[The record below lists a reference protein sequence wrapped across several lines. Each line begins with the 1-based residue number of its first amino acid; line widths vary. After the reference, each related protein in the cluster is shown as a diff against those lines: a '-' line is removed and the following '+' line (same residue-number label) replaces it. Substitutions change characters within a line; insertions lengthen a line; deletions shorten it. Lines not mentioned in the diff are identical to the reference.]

1 MNERV
6 LEYKTSINKPLD
18 EVFAFFSK
26 AENLNKL
33 TPSELQFEILTPSP
47 IAMKKGA
54 MIEYKI
60 KLSGIPFKWKTEI
73 CEWNPP
79 YKFADQQL
87 KGPYTKW
94 YHEHIFTEEEG
105 KTIMIDR
112 ITYLSKGWIM
122 APLLHALFVDKR
134 VKEIFTYREKVLNDL
149 FK

>member
-1 MNERV
+1 MN
-6 LEYKTSINKPLD
+6 KTSINKPLD

-47 IAMKKGA
+47 IAMKKGSL
-54 MIEYKI
+54 IDYRI

-87 KGPYTKW
+87 KGPYAKW
-94 YHEHIFTEEEG
+94 YHEHIFSEEDG
-105 KTIMIDR
+105 KTIMIDK
-112 ITYLSKGWIM
+112 ITYLSKGWIL
-122 APLLHALFVDKR
+122 APLLHFLFVDKR

>member
-1 MNERV
+1 MDERV
-6 LEYKTSINKPLD
+6 LVYKTSINKPLD

-47 IAMKKGA
+47 IAMKKGSL
-54 MIEYKI
+54 IDYRI

-87 KGPYTKW
+87 KGPYAKW
-94 YHEHIFTEEEG
+94 YHEHIFSEEDG
-105 KTIMIDR
+105 KTIMIDK
-112 ITYLSKGWIM
+112 ITYLSKGWIL
-122 APLLHALFVDKR
+122 APLLHFLFVDKR